1 MPTPPRVAA
10 VLLALTTSTLV
21 GFALL
26 VGGCDTGADGD
37 RPDLAV
43 SAFLGTGEPLP
54 PVLLSRT
61 VGLFEEYDVE
71 RAAVEGAR
79 VTVTL
84 EGPGGADEAVYDYVR
99 TGPGEYAARDVDAVV
114 LAGRTY
120 RLDVVGPGGERLVA
134 RTTPPPDFDVV
145 RGPDSVVVYGVGLGP
160 AVQITPSSTPDRA
173 AVFVATT
180 RALAPARFD
189 PVQVDGET
197 FYRSRNEPGRF
208 LPVPIVRRF
217 LDCVDEPAGTVLCA
231 EDPGTEDI
239 RVGTSPVINE
249 AGYERLGDGSLLVR
263 APFLAFG
270 YLGPQSLSLVSLDRA
285 FQDFVQ
291 TQSVQGGGST
301 LSPGEIPNVT
311 TNVEGGLGVFGSF
324 ARETVT
330 TTLVEPAGLP
340 LP

>member
-1 MPTPPRVAA
+1 MPTPPRVLAA
-10 VLLALTTSTLV
+10 LLAL
-21 GFALL
+21 ALL
-26 VGGCDTGADGD
+26 TGGCDSGVDGD
-37 RPDLAV
+37 RPDLVV
-43 SAFLGTGEPLP
+43 SAFLGVGEPLA

-61 VGLFEEYDVE
+61 VPLFEEYDVE
-71 RAAVEGAR
+71 AAAVDGAT

-84 EGPGGADEAVYDYVR
+84 VGAGGADEAVYPYVR
-99 TGPGEYAARDVDAVV
+99 TGPGEYVARDVDAVV
-114 LAGRTY
+114 LEGRTY
-120 RLDVVGPGGERLVA
+120 RLDVVGPEGERLTA
-134 RTTPPPDFDVV
+134 RTTVPLDFDVV
-145 RGPDSVVVYGVGLGP
+145 AGPDSVVVYGVGLGP
-160 AVQITPSSTPDRA
+160 AVQITRSSTPERQ
-173 AVFVATT
+173 AVFVAST

-189 PVQVDGET
+189 PVEVDGET
-197 FYRSRNEPGRF
+197 FYRSRDEPGRF

-217 LDCVDEPAGTVLCA
+217 LDCVDEPAGTILCA
-231 EDPGTEDI
+231 EDPGDEDV

-249 AGYERLGDGSLLVR
+249 AGYERLPDGSLLVR

-324 ARETVT
+324 ARETTT

-340 LP
+340 GL